1 MSKKSWLNS
10 AKKDYN
16 IRIRQEAIDFG
27 VEGIMMKGEI
37 IVLETEFFKAL
48 AHPTRLRILEKLAFG
63 EVCVCEFIE
72 KLDLEQS
79 NISQHLAIL
88 RKQNI
93 ITSTKVG
100 LKVMYRIKYPEV
112 LNVLGLVREVL
123 AKQLKESEELIKH
136 LTDPFE

>member
-1 MSKKSWLNS
+1 
-10 AKKDYN
+10 
-16 IRIRQEAIDFG
+16 
-27 VEGIMMKGEI
+27 MKGEI
-37 IVLETEFFKAL
+37 VALETEFFKAL

-72 KLDLEQS
+72 QLDLEQS

-112 LNVLGLVREVL
+112 LNVLSLVREVL